1 MPRARGRDGSRLLTT
16 GPQQQDPV
24 ICLQR
29 SKPLSQYQIV
39 RLQFFKLLHQ
49 RLLASG
55 YMVQAGFQLFFRLR
69 QLVVLQLRH
78 KILRQRLARLAD
90 DRIRLDVVQALLF
103 Q

>member
-1 MPRARGRDGSRLLTT
+1 M
-16 GPQQQDPV
+16 
-24 ICLQR
+24 
-29 SKPLSQYQIV
+29 
-39 RLQFFKLLHQ
+39 QFFKLLHQ

-69 QLVVLQLRH
+69 QLVVLQFRN

-90 DRIRLDVVQALLF
+90 DRIRLGVIQALLL